1 MSDVAMALIQTG
13 QSKPEQMNN
22 FGNTALIW
30 ACKYNMPDV
39 AMALIQTGQSK
50 PEYSN
55 YIALQ
60 YAEKN
65 NMNEVVAEILS
76 EYATGLNPITKEH
89 VNLYTWSQ
97 NKDNLIFV
105 VPANSVPICLPR
117 SFFNFNAI
125 PETHIIL
132 TCDKDNILSA
142 IDFLKYLNLEHY
154 LLFLKP
160 TIIEL
165 EYEFKRNIINKQNQF
180 FRFTK
185 LYEDFGYSQLQY
197 VAFTDYRKALQDYS
211 VGWDSPINWYL
222 RDGISYFETNEIF
235 KQKQIELEYGK
246 TLDEAKENI
255 INHIK
260 IIDECFLKFATI
272 TTKNDNL
279 SVWRGM
285 TISYPFADSNCCL
298 YHIIVGEEIPFIR
311 LGSTSENNHESE
323 ILLPRDLIATLISET
338 TETFGREMG
347 KVYTI
352 RVEKTH
358 IYQYEPISSDTCVK
372 FDSVELHV
380 DSQMDLKRPIQQ
392 EGKTVV
398 GGLRCIKNNTK
409 KQHIKSNKINHKKR
423 KTKLKK
429 HKHQTKKH
437 KHQTKKHKHY

>member
-1 MSDVAMALIQTG
+1 MLNGD
-13 QSKPEQMNN
+13 KP
-22 FGNTALIW
+22 
-30 ACKYNMPDV
+30 D
-39 AMALIQTGQSK
+39 
-50 PEYSN
+50 
-55 YIALQ
+55 
-60 YAEKN
+60 
-65 NMNEVVAEILS
+65 LS

-105 VPANSVPICLPR
+105 VPENSVPICLPR

-125 PETHIIL
+125 PETHII
-132 TCDKDNILSA
+132 TPCDTDNILSA
-142 IDFLKYLNLEHY
+142 TNNLNYLNLELY

-160 TIIEL
+160 TVIL
-165 EYEFKRNIINKQNQF
+165 EYNFKQNIINKQNQF
-180 FRFTK
+180 FRFT
-185 LYEDFGYSQLQY
+185 LNEEEEFGYSKLQY

-211 VGWDSPINWYL
+211 AGWDSPINWYL

-235 KQKQIELEYGK
+235 KQKQLELEYGK

-255 INHIK
+255 LNHIK

-285 TISYPFADSNCCL
+285 TISYPFKQIGDSIIIKGFLSTSSNKSAADSFADRNCCL

-311 LGSTSENNHESE
+311 LGSASLNNHESE

-338 TETFGREMG
+338 TETIGDREM

-358 IYQYEPISSDTCVK
+358 IYQYEPIPSDTCVK
-372 FDSVELHV
+372 FDSVELNV
-380 DSQMDLKRPIQQ
+380 DPQMDLKRPIQQ

-409 KQHIKSNKINHKKR
+409 KHIKSNKINHKKR

-437 KHQTKKHKHY
+437 KHHTKKHKHH